1 MALNP
6 TIRVRAAMNKNIV
19 SLDSN
24 LSIKSAI
31 KLMVRKN
38 IGSVVVTQDDRPVGI
53 VTERDVLKSIAY
65 RRTRP
70 DTRVEEIMSRPL
82 VSIQSDAILAEA
94 AEVMIKKKIRRLLV
108 KQNDKYVGII
118 TQRDLQ
124 TLMTDTVRSLL
135 VM

>member
-1 MALNP
+1 
-6 TIRVRAAMNKNIV
+6 MNKNIV